1 MDRGRSRTLVERQRI
16 DNIILKAFI
25 VVFVLILIVF
35 TGINISIGSLTDV
48 PASVLIA
55 LMPAF
60 FITGL
65 ISITLQRRIVK
76 IPVRKMLVWFILA
89 SLLLGVSFALVL
101 YTLDLTNSIE
111 LTFGTENEVKS
122 LLLIGVFLV
131 SFVVAIIV
139 ELFLLVLG
147 FGAIG
152 VVIALERRYSPKI
165 LVRLA
170 NLSDNKKKGL
180 FDRIIAWI
188 FNIPPYLDSSTLRV
202 NYPQGERFPWRRF
215 FKATGWEVLFAA
227 LVALYISLN
236 PFLLSGV
243 KIESLF
249 SSLTSIAYLLP
260 LIILP
265 WFIYAAID
273 AKITGV
279 TRDFRLY
286 DGIKSKVFQTLGLVG
301 TIIVFARF
309 ALERNSG
316 MTILILFIGFIV
328 ILLIVSTLFNFIYFN
343 SFEEDLGVD
352 VCETFE
358 TLKSA
363 RESEDG

>member
-1 MDRGRSRTLVERQRI
+1 MDSGRSRTLVERQRI
-16 DNIILKAFI
+16 DNIVLRSFS

-35 TGINISIGSLTDV
+35 IAINISSGSLNDV
-48 PASVLIA
+48 PASVMIA
-55 LMPAF
+55 LIPAF

-76 IPVRKMLVWFILA
+76 IPVRKILVWFILA
-89 SLLLGVSFALVL
+89 SILLGVSISLVL
-101 YTLDLTNSIE
+101 YTLDLTNSVE

-170 NLSDNKKKGL
+170 NLSDKKKKDL

-202 NYPQGERFPWRRF
+202 SNRRRDGFPWKSF
-215 FKATGWEVLFAA
+215 WKATVWELLFAA

-243 KIESLF
+243 RIESLF
-249 SSLTSIAYLLP
+249 STLTSISYLLP

-273 AKITGV
+273 ARITGV
-279 TRDFRLY
+279 TRDFKLY

-301 TIIVFARF
+301 TIIIFIRF

-316 MTILILFIGFIV
+316 VTILLLFIAFIV
-328 ILLIVSTLFNFIYFN
+328 IFLIIATLFNFIYFN

-358 TLKSA
+358 SMRPA
-363 RESEDG
+363 RELEDG

>member
-1 MDRGRSRTLVERQRI
+1 MDSGRSRTLVERKRI
-16 DNIILKAFI
+16 DNIILKSFI

-35 TGINISIGSLTDV
+35 IGFNISSGDLTDV
-48 PASVLIA
+48 PASVMIA
-55 LMPAF
+55 LMLAF

-65 ISITLQRRIVK
+65 VSIILQRRIVK
-76 IPVRKMLVWFILA
+76 IPVRKILVWFILA

-101 YTLDLTNSIE
+101 YTLDLTNSVE

-180 FDRIIAWI
+180 FDSIIAWI
-188 FNIPPYLDSSTLRV
+188 FNVPPYLDSSTLKV
-202 NYPQGERFPWRRF
+202 NYPRGERFPWRRF
-215 FKATGWEVLFAA
+215 WKATGWEVLFAA

-236 PFLLSGV
+236 PFLLSGIR
-243 KIESLF
+243 IEQLF
-249 SSLTSIAYLLP
+249 STLTSASYLLP

-279 TRDFRLY
+279 TKDFRLY
-286 DGIKSKVFQTLGLVG
+286 DGIKSKVFQTIGLLG
-301 TIIVFARF
+301 TIVIFIRF

-316 MTILILFIGFIV
+316 VTILLLFTGFIV
-328 ILLIVSTLFNFIYFN
+328 IFLIVATLFNFIYFN
-343 SFEEDLGVD
+343 SFEEDLGAD

-358 TLKSA
+358 SMRSA
-363 RESEDG
+363 RKSEGG